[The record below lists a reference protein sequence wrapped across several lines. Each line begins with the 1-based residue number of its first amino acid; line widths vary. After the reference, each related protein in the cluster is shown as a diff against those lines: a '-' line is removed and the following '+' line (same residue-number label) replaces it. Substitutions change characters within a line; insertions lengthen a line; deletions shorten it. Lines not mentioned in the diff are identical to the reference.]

1 MFAHNLYDA
10 DYEDE
15 DDDEQRPLVSSMS
28 NLLQFEQQAVAD
40 EQAGT
45 VSFITAVLLGIA
57 LCFHSLLEV
66 HIPLL
71 IPCTN
76 FVPSSLFPV

>member
-1 MFAHNLYDA
+1 MYETVYTKSTLVATTHLAEYD
-10 DYEDE
+10 

-40 EQAGT
+40 EEAGT

-66 HIPLL
+66 RR
-71 IPCTN
+71 
-76 FVPSSLFPV
+76 